1 MFIFSQ
7 SPSIEASLEGFRN
20 PLDILN
26 RYFSLLVHRNK
37 QKYASYVRAMKMQ
50 VWILMLAS
58 WRVSQA
64 INYQYAWLRIVDDR
78 IDGDMDLI
86 DTDILWYAEKRFH
99 ILNALARPDFS
110 PETPEDTLLQETL
123 RIARENGKEM
133 EIKQSIQMILESM
146 IFDAKRIKR
155 FRETGRLEF
164 LPREEL
170 EQHFYNLDIVGT
182 GIGMLVYLGSK
193 NIAEDLKKLHNI
205 GRACRIEYN
214 LNDFVEDIEHGI
226 LNISHEDAEKYRIT
240 ESDLV
245 AVRDAPIVRDIDPRD
260 PAKVWYQDISE
271 YPTSIIAFLQDQVE
285 QYDNH
290 IKIFLQEEYMDFPL
304 MTRVVFRQF
313 YLNPTGKNIWKFRML
328 LPS

>member
-1 MFIFSQ
+1 M
-7 SPSIEASLEGFRN
+7 
-20 PLDILN
+20 
-26 RYFSLLVHRNK
+26 
-37 QKYASYVRAMKMQ
+37 
-50 VWILMLAS
+50 
-58 WRVSQA
+58 
-64 INYQYAWLRIVDDR
+64 
-78 IDGDMDLI
+78 
-86 DTDILWYAEKRFH
+86 
-99 ILNALARPDFS
+99 NALTHPDFS

-155 FRETGRLEF
+155 FGETGRLEF

-193 NIAEDLKKLHNI
+193 NIVEDLKKLHNI

-226 LNISHEDAEKYRIT
+226 INISREDAEKYRIT
-240 ESDLV
+240 ESDLI
-245 AVRDAPIVRDIDPRD
+245 AVRETPIIRDIDPKD
-260 PAKVWYQDISE
+260 PAKVWYQDISH
-271 YPTSIIAFLQDQVE
+271 YPASIIAFLRDQVE

-290 IKIFLQEEYMDFPL
+290 IKIFLQEEYPDFPL

-313 YLNPTGKNIWKFRML
+313 YLNPTGKNI
-328 LPS
+328 